1 MDECEDIL
9 RHLENDIKG
18 PEARPAR
25 ITALVSKLPS
35 STVPAPRVLS
45 ASLLDRLNAIAD
57 THNGVIPLHGR
68 LFAQWMHLAYPRE
81 CPYPHLAGTTA
92 PQAAFAWMESGQKT
106 QASSDEI
113 ELIIEE
119 SRNTSKSN
127 LS

>member
-81 CPYPHLAGTTA
+81 CPYPHLAGTTSQMREREFDA
-92 PQAAFAWMESGQKT
+92 ESG
-106 QASSDEI
+106 SSA
-113 ELIIEE
+113 LATKEE
-119 SRNTSKSN
+119 MIQFA
-127 LS
+127 